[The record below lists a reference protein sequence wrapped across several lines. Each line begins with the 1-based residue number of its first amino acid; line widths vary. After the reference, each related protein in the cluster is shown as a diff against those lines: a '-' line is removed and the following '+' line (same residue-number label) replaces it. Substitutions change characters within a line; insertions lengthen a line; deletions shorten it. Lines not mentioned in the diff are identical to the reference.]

1 MVFSTCIKQDLVL
14 RRYIKM
20 RFKRRRQL
28 SRAKRLSGRLIL
40 ATKGEVNTALSY
52 SNKRNKMVFE
62 LLTK

>member
-1 MVFSTCIKQDLVL
+1 
-14 RRYIKM
+14 M